1 MATIPISMSRIKFTS
16 VKKTLLTVIT
26 SVPALISFMPVLS
39 FKIFETSNLNE
50 SSFGRKSVF
59 GGKI

>member
-1 MATIPISMSRIKFTS
+1 MSLSRIKFTS